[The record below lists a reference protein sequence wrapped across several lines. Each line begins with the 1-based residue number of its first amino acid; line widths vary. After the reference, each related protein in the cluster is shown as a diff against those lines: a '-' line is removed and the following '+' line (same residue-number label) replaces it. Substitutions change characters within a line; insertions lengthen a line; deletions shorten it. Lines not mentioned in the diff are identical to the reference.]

1 MSSDTD
7 LETNNQ
13 AAGPEG
19 LAASA
24 SKEACAVTT
33 QGNTTQGGTARD
45 VPGPLSTPAP
55 SAQEPTA
62 FAREAGASYK
72 RGGQCHIIVDSCADF
87 APEVARALGVEL
99 VSFSFVMSD
108 GEHVDDLWQS
118 MSAHEFYERMRKG
131 EHVTTAA
138 VTLGHYMEVFER
150 AATAGV
156 PTVYLAFTR
165 GLSSSVDVAR
175 QAAQM
180 VTDEHPGFELY
191 VVDNLCP
198 SAAAE
203 LLAIEAVRQVGNGLT
218 AKELVEWVEEARYYI
233 QGYFT
238 LDSFDALA
246 RGGRIPP
253 AAAQVGGKLDIKPE
267 LSYDLN
273 GALTLRGMC
282 RGRKKALRAILADF
296 KANYVGADGAVV
308 THMPIGIVSSD
319 AEKDARW
326 LAEQVRKEPG
336 CADVP
341 IIFSSVSPVIGAH
354 VGPGMVAL
362 VFWGKDRRETLSF
375 TDRLA
380 RRVRGITK

>member
-1 MSSDTD
+1 MSST
-7 LETNNQ
+7 
-13 AAGPEG
+13 AKEG
-19 LAASA
+19 
-24 SKEACAVTT
+24 
-33 QGNTTQGGTARD
+33 
-45 VPGPLSTPAP
+45 P
-55 SAQEPTA
+55 SAQDAPCESPNA
-62 FAREAGASYK
+62 QASQEAVRLGRAYHARSSVN
-72 RGGQCHIIVDSCADF
+72 IIADTCADF

-99 VSFSFVMSD
+99 VGFPYVMSD
-108 GEHVDDLWQS
+108 GEHTDDLWQT
-118 MSAHEFYERMRKG
+118 MSAHDFYERMRAG
-131 EHVTTAA
+131 EHVTTSA
-138 VTLGHYMEVFER
+138 VTPGHYLEVFER
-150 AATAGV
+150 AAREGT

-165 GLSSSVDVAR
+165 GLSSSVDAAR
-175 QAAQM
+175 QAADM
-180 VTDEHPGFELY
+180 VREEHPGFELH

-203 LLAIEAVRQVGNGLT
+203 LLAIEAVHQAANGLT
-218 AKELVEWVEEARYYI
+218 ASELVAWAEEARYYL

-296 KANYVGADGAVV
+296 KANYLGPDVGDVKLPV
-308 THMPIGIVSSD
+308 GIVSSD
-319 AEKDARW
+319 ADKDAHW
-326 LAEQVRKEPG
+326 LADQLRKEPG
-336 CADVP
+336 CADIP

-362 VFWGKDRRETLSF
+362 VFWGKDRRESLSF
-375 TDRLA
+375 ADRLA
-380 RRVRGITK
+380 RRVRGES

>member
-1 MSSDTD
+1 MSSD
-7 LETNNQ
+7 NNDNLNVR
-13 AAGPEG
+13 AAGSSEP
-19 LAASA
+19 AASA
-24 SKEACAVTT
+24 SVELQA
-33 QGNTTQGGTARD
+33 
-45 VPGPLSTPAP
+45 PAD
-55 SAQEPTA
+55 
-62 FAREAGASYK
+62 FARVAGASYR

-87 APEVARALGVEL
+87 APEVAKALGVE
-99 VSFSFVMSD
+99 VISFPFVMSD

-118 MSAHEFYERMRKG
+118 MSAHDFYERMRKG
-131 EHVTTAA
+131 EHVTTSAI
-138 VTLGHYMEVFER
+138 TPGHYMEVFER
-150 AATAGV
+150 AAKSGV

-165 GLSSSVDVAR
+165 GLSSSVDAAR

-180 VTDEHPGFELY
+180 VMDDNPGFELY

-296 KANYVGADGAVV
+296 KANYIGSDGVI
-308 THMPIGIVSSD
+308 THMPVGIVSSD
-319 AEKDARW
+319 AEKDAHW
-326 LAEQVRKEPG
+326 LADQVRKEPG

-354 VGPGMVAL
+354 VGPGMVAC

-380 RRVRGITK
+380 RRVRGTGK

>member
-1 MSSDTD
+1 MSSD
-7 LETNNQ
+7 NNDNLNVR
-13 AAGPEG
+13 AAGSSEP
-19 LAASA
+19 AASA
-24 SKEACAVTT
+24 SVELQA
-33 QGNTTQGGTARD
+33 
-45 VPGPLSTPAP
+45 PAD
-55 SAQEPTA
+55 
-62 FAREAGASYK
+62 FARVAGASYR

-87 APEVARALGVEL
+87 APEVAKALGVEV
-99 VSFSFVMSD
+99 VSFPFVMSD

-118 MSAHEFYERMRKG
+118 MSAHDFYERMRKG
-131 EHVTTAA
+131 EHVTTSAI
-138 VTLGHYMEVFER
+138 TPGHYMEVFER
-150 AATAGV
+150 AAKSGV

-165 GLSSSVDVAR
+165 GLSSSVDAAR

-180 VTDEHPGFELY
+180 VMDDNPGFELY

-267 LSYDLN
+267 LSYDLH

-296 KANYVGADGAVV
+296 KANYIGSDGVI
-308 THMPIGIVSSD
+308 THMPVGIVSSD
-319 AEKDARW
+319 AEKDAHW
-326 LAEQVRKEPG
+326 LADQVRKEPG

-354 VGPGMVAL
+354 VGPGMVAC

-380 RRVRGITK
+380 RRVRGTGK